1 MTDTPAS
8 DTATLASLYDE
19 HRRTIRN
26 QVDIRQAQVEF
37 IQLQR
42 QLTFNGYPDRSQSST
57 PQLEHSKKD
66 LEKASRDVVEAEE
79 RFDLREYLT
88 SSNDANQAA
97 GIKHKHVGVTWEDL
111 QVTGIGGEDN
121 KVKVPLRRYCLPT
134 SDACSDLRP
143 NIPCCSFRHL
153 HVPCHARMGFGFSPA
168 SQKVYTCPSDTH
180 DHP

>member
-26 QVDIRQAQVEF
+26 QVDIHQAQVDF

-42 QLTFNGYPDRSQSST
+42 QLTFHGYSDRSEAST
-57 PQLEHSKKD
+57 PQPETPKKD
-66 LEKASRDVVEAEE
+66 LEKASGDDVDAEK

-97 GIKHKHVGVTWEDL
+97 GIKHKHVGITWEDL

-121 KVKVPLRRYCLPT
+121 KVKVP
-134 SDACSDLRP
+134 
-143 NIPCCSFRHL
+143 F
-153 HVPCHARMGFGFSPA
+153 HAGI
-168 SQKVYTCPSDTH
+168 VC
-180 DHP
+180 